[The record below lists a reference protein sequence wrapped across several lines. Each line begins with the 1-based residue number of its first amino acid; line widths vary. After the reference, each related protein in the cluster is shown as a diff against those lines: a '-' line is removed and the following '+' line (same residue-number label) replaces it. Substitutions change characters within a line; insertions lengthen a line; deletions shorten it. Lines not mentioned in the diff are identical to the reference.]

1 MKPVLAVVLLSALCA
16 CRIATVRPLGSSDAA
31 GSAAGPF
38 DASAYVESIWSSR
51 VVPTVEQEATEC
63 AALLP
68 SLKADPDGTVERL
81 GRGSRASKYFLV
93 KGEGT
98 VVSVDRRSRAGLLG
112 VDVAPADG
120 RADLWV
126 QIGPVVHGM
135 ALRDAVGFI
144 AFDQFVNQIEY
155 ADVGNA
161 LNQRVLNS
169 VLGGLDLESA
179 TGTVLSFAGALSPGE
194 RLLLTPVRL
203 ARKLGS

>member
-1 MKPVLAVVLLSALCA
+1 MRHVPAIALVSALWA
-16 CRIATVRPLGSSDAA
+16 CRIATVRPLGSSDEA
-31 GSAAGPF
+31 GSATVPF
-38 DASAYVESIWSSR
+38 DASGYVESIWSSR
-51 VVPTVEQEATEC
+51 VVPTIEHEATEC
-63 AALLP
+63 AELLP
-68 SLKADPDGTVERL
+68 SLKADPDGTVRRL

-112 VDVAPADG
+112 VDVAPGDG

-126 QIGPVVHGM
+126 QIGPVVQGM

-144 AFDQFVNQIEY
+144 SFDQFVNQIEY

-161 LNQRVLNS
+161 LNQRVLDS
-169 VLGGLDLESA
+169 VLDALDPESA

-194 RLLLTPVRL
+194 RLLLTPVRIG
-203 ARKLGS
+203 KVQG

>member
-1 MKPVLAVVLLSALCA
+1 MRHLLCVVVLSALCA
-16 CRIATVRPLGSSDAA
+16 CRIATVRPLGSSDTADPAA
-31 GSAAGPF
+31 GSF
-38 DASAYVESIWSSR
+38 DASTYVEAIWSSR

-63 AALLP
+63 VELLP
-68 SLKADPDGTVERL
+68 LLKADPDGTVERL

-112 VDVAPADG
+112 VDVAPGDG

-126 QIGPVVHGM
+126 QIGPVVQGM

-144 AFDQFVNQIEY
+144 SFDQFVNQIEY

-161 LNQRVLNS
+161 LNQRVLDS
-169 VLGGLDLESA
+169 VLDALDPESA

-194 RLLLTPVRL
+194 RLLLTPVRIG
-203 ARKLGS
+203 KVQG